1 MTTDFPSLVQQLIKS
16 VRLTTSEMMRSY
28 TCVFRM
34 WSKMPTFTH
43 NRTNRV
49 IKNATIMNIIH
60 NTNVY
65 M

>member
-1 MTTDFPSLVQQLIKS
+1 VLWTQASP
-16 VRLTTSEMMRSY
+16 TSEMMWSY

-34 WSKMPTFTH
+34 WSKMSTFTH

-49 IKNATIMNIIH
+49 IIKNATIMNIIH

-65 M
+65 VIFAT